1 MGILLVAGGGRADPE
16 PDADAAADPEAAAD
30 PQLMRPPAYE
40 PGCGMMD
47 SCCGMSDEGC
57 CVGGQQCYTYYENI
71 CENVNVA
78 NCNMRGRKVCEQI
91 ELQDCRVVRE
101 RSSLVSQKVNSPY
114 KNCFQIY
121 VKFVCLKK
129 A

>member
-1 MGILLVAGGGRADPE
+1 MLYFFHLDLAFSLSKPNVFFSYRNLDSEDP
-16 PDADAAADPEAAAD
+16 PD

-101 RSSLVSQKVNSPY
+101 RSSLVS
-114 KNCFQIY
+114 
-121 VKFVCLKK
+121 
-129 A
+129 